1 MDINTLT
8 MVGTLI
14 KSDER
19 IAFKD
24 ANGNPS
30 SKGVVR
36 FRIAN
41 DYKKTKDGKKTLFV
55 DGYIFVNNV
64 DKFPKLE
71 KGDLVSLSGMLTQ
84 RTWETKTGE
93 KRTALEIEASN
104 LSVIRKASNTNTQ
117 PSTENTP
124 SKPETPTTDNS
135 DFSEEDALA
144 SFLEGDY
151 DNELPLDDI
160 PF

>member
-1 MDINTLT
+1 MDINTLS

-14 KSDER
+14 KGDER
-19 IAFKD
+19 VAFKD
-24 ANGNPS
+24 ANG
-30 SKGVVR
+30 KGVVR

-55 DGYIFVNNV
+55 DGYIFVNNI
-64 DKFPKLE
+64 DKFPRLE

-93 KRTALEIEASN
+93 KRTALEIEASS
-104 LSVIRKASNTNTQ
+104 LSIVRKASNTNTQ
-117 PSTENTP
+117 TPTENAS
-124 SKPETPTTDNS
+124 SKAETIVADDNA
-135 DFSEEDALA
+135 FSEEDALA